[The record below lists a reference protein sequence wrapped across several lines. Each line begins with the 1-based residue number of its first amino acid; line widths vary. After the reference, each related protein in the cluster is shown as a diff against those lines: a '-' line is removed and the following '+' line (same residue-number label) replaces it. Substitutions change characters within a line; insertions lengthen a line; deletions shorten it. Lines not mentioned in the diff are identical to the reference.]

1 MQNQQVIQQAIAH
14 WCAFLKEFRE
24 SQKITQEELGRRM
37 AILECREK
45 PYGRAYISYIE
56 DGTKNIGL
64 DVFFRYCTAV
74 GARPVLQL
82 LDEKEWIQFSKKS
95 TEKGLTEF
103 S

>member
-1 MQNQQVIQQAIAH
+1 MQNQKVIQQAIAY

-24 SQKITQEELGRRM
+24 SQKLTQDEVGRRM
-37 AILECREK
+37 AILEGREK

-56 DGTKNIGL
+56 DGSKNIGL

-82 LDEKEWIQFSKKS
+82 LDEKEWIQFSKNADK
-95 TEKGLTEF
+95 KGLTEF
-103 S
+103 K

>member
-14 WCAFLKEFRE
+14 WCAFLKEFRK

-37 AILECREK
+37 AILEGREK

-82 LDEKEWIQFSKKS
+82 LDEKEWIQFSKNA

-103 S
+103 E

>member
-24 SQKITQEELGRRM
+24 YQKITQEELGRRM
-37 AILECREK
+37 AILEGREK

-56 DGTKNIGL
+56 DGSKNIGL

-74 GARPVLQL
+74 GARPVIQL
-82 LDEKEWIQFSKKS
+82 LDEKEWIQFSKN
-95 TEKGLTEF
+95 TNEK
-103 S
+103 

>member
-24 SQKITQEELGRRM
+24 SQNLTQDEVGRRM
-37 AILECREK
+37 AILEGRDK

-56 DGTKNIGL
+56 DGSKNIGL

-82 LDEKEWIQFSKKS
+82 LNEKEWLEFSKKA

-103 S
+103 D